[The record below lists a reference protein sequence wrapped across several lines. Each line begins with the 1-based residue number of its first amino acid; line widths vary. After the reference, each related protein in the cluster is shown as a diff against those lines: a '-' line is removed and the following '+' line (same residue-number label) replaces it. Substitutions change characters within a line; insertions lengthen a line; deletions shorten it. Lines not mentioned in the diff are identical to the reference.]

1 MVDRIE
7 VERVLWEIA
16 EDIEKIMTRYQ
27 ALASTVTLKVKFH
40 DFQTVTRSFSPDYP
54 IHRATEIVKLVD
66 TLVTKTEV
74 GKKRFGF
81 WAYPFQLFPGEGLTN
96 TIPRWNCL
104 LTDPN
109 GGSPPGRFP
118 QGNQLFL

>member
-74 GKKRFGF
+74 GKKTLRLLGISLSTLSGGGF
-81 WAYPFQLFPGEGLTN
+81 DKYDPQMELPF
-96 TIPRWNCL
+96 
-104 LTDPN
+104 D
-109 GGSPPGRFP
+109 
-118 QGNQLFL
+118 